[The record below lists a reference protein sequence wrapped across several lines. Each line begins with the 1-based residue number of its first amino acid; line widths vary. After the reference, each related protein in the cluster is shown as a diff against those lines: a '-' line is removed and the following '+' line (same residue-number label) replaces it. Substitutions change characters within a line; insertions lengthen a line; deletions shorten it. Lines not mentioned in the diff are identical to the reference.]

1 MERTGLRGHNLFQM
15 LQPKQVETIS
25 DATEELVLDAGSAVY
40 HAGEPAEY
48 LYVVRE
54 GRVAL
59 RGVSGG
65 VTLHVDDVMPGEIF
79 GTCLCSGRNTYALE
93 AQCEEKTTLMRVRAD
108 VFNRTLHNDPIL
120 GYAVQA
126 YISGVYF
133 RRYLDAITKLQT
145 VVQALPLARI

>member
-1 MERTGLRGHNLFQM
+1 MPRRNWCLTRALPCITRESRRS
-15 LQPKQVETIS
+15 IS
-25 DATEELVLDAGSAVY
+25 TSSAK
-40 HAGEPAEY
+40 AE
-48 LYVVRE
+48 
-54 GRVAL
+54 VAL

-93 AQCEEKTTLMRVRAD
+93 AQCEVKTTLMRVRAD
-108 VFNRTLHNDPIL
+108 VFSRILHNDPIL

-145 VVQALPLARI
+145 VVQSLPLARI